1 MFRKEIQ
8 NCLTQLNKIKFKAIL
23 SALVIWKTM
32 KKILVFMLLF
42 ITSCSSKDE
51 LSITNE
57 NNLFSVTKETAVLV
71 CGGKSRLI
79 ESKNEEIIKVEIKDS
94 SINEKEKFVQFTVV
108 ETDRKGGKY
117 RIVNCYP
124 NKDPKKSIVKTIT
137 TSYKLN

>member
-1 MFRKEIQ
+1 
-8 NCLTQLNKIKFKAIL
+8 
-23 SALVIWKTM
+23 M

-94 SINEKEKFVQFTVV
+94 SSTKKEKFVQFTFV

-124 NKDPKKSIVKTIT
+124 NKDPKKSIVKTLT

>member
-1 MFRKEIQ
+1 
-8 NCLTQLNKIKFKAIL
+8 
-23 SALVIWKTM
+23 M
-32 KKILVFMLLF
+32 KKLLIFTILL
-42 ITSCSSKDE
+42 ISSCSTKDE
-51 LSITNE
+51 LSITDE
-57 NNLFSVTKETAVLV
+57 NKLFSVTKETAVLV
-71 CGGKSRLI
+71 CGGKSRII

-94 SINEKEKFVQFTVV
+94 SSTEKEKFVQFTIV

>member
-1 MFRKEIQ
+1 
-8 NCLTQLNKIKFKAIL
+8 
-23 SALVIWKTM
+23 M
-32 KKILVFMLLF
+32 KKLLILTIIL
-42 ITSCSSKDE
+42 ISSCSNKDE
-51 LSITNE
+51 LSITDE
-57 NNLFSVTKETAVLV
+57 NKLFSVTKETAVLV

-94 SINEKEKFVQFTVV
+94 SITEKEKYVQFTIV

-137 TSYKLN
+137 TSYKLNQFLGDQIQMKILEI

>member
-1 MFRKEIQ
+1 
-8 NCLTQLNKIKFKAIL
+8 
-23 SALVIWKTM
+23 M
-32 KKILVFMLLF
+32 KKLLVFLIIF
-42 ITSCSSKDE
+42 ITSCSTKDK

-57 NNLFSVTKETAVLV
+57 NELFSVTKDNALVV

-79 ESKNEEIIKVEIKDS
+79 ESENEEIIKIEIKVS
-94 SINEKEKFVQFTVV
+94 SDTEKEKFVQFTVV
-108 ETDRKGGKY
+108 ETDKKGGKY

>member
-1 MFRKEIQ
+1 MI
-8 NCLTQLNKIKFKAIL
+8 
-23 SALVIWKTM
+23 
-32 KKILVFMLLF
+32 KILVFIILF
-42 ITSCSSKDE
+42 ITSCSTKDE
-51 LSITNE
+51 LSITDE
-57 NNLFSVTKETAVLV
+57 NTLFSVTRENAVLV

-79 ESKNEEIIKVEIKDS
+79 ENKNEEIIKIEVKDFS
-94 SINEKEKFVQFTVV
+94 TAEKEKFVQFTVV

>member
-1 MFRKEIQ
+1 M
-8 NCLTQLNKIKFKAIL
+8 KINYFP
-23 SALVIWKTM
+23 
-32 KKILVFMLLF
+32 
-42 ITSCSSKDE
+42 
-51 LSITNE
+51 
-57 NNLFSVTKETAVLV
+57 VTKETAVRV

-79 ESKNEEIIKVEIKDS
+79 ESKNEEIIKIEIKDS
-94 SINEKEKFVQFTVV
+94 SSTKKEKFVQFTFV

>member
-1 MFRKEIQ
+1 
-8 NCLTQLNKIKFKAIL
+8 
-23 SALVIWKTM
+23 M
-32 KKILVFMLLF
+32 KKLLAVFIFIL
-42 ITSCSSKDE
+42 TSCSTKDK

-57 NNLFSVTKETAVLV
+57 NELFSVTKDNALVV

-79 ESKNEEIIKVEIKDS
+79 ENKNEEIIKVEIKNS
-94 SINEKEKFVQFTVV
+94 STSGKEKLVQFTIV

-124 NKDPKKSIVKTIT
+124 NKDPKKSKIKTIK

>member
-1 MFRKEIQ
+1 
-8 NCLTQLNKIKFKAIL
+8 
-23 SALVIWKTM
+23 M
-32 KKILVFMLLF
+32 KKIFVIILFF
-42 ITSCSSKDE
+42 ITSCSTNDE

-57 NNLFSVTKETAVLV
+57 NKLFSVTKETAVLV

-94 SINEKEKFVQFTVV
+94 SSTKKEKFVQFTFV

-124 NKDPKKSIVKTIT
+124 NKDPKKSIVKTLT

>member
-1 MFRKEIQ
+1 
-8 NCLTQLNKIKFKAIL
+8 
-23 SALVIWKTM
+23 M
-32 KKILVFMLLF
+32 KKLLVLLILF
-42 ITSCSSKDE
+42 ITSCSTKDKI
-51 LSITNE
+51 SIINE
-57 NNLFSVTKETAVLV
+57 NEFFSVTKDNALVV

-79 ESKNEEIIKVEIKDS
+79 ENKNEEIIKVEIKNS
-94 SINEKEKFVQFTVV
+94 STSGKEKLVQFTIV

>member
-1 MFRKEIQ
+1 MCIRD
-8 NCLTQLNKIKFKAIL
+8 
-23 SALVIWKTM
+23 S
-32 KKILVFMLLF
+32 
-42 ITSCSSKDE
+42 
-51 LSITNE
+51 
-57 NNLFSVTKETAVLV
+57 KETAVLV

-94 SINEKEKFVQFTVV
+94 SSTKKEKFVQFTVV

>member
-1 MFRKEIQ
+1 
-8 NCLTQLNKIKFKAIL
+8 
-23 SALVIWKTM
+23 M
-32 KKILVFMLLF
+32 KKIILFILLF
-42 ITSCSSKDE
+42 ITSCNTKDE

-71 CGGKSRLI
+71 CVGKSRLI

-94 SINEKEKFVQFTVV
+94 SSTEKEKFVQFTVV
-108 ETDRKGGKY
+108 ETDKKGGKY

-124 NKDPKKSIVKTIT
+124 NKDPKKSIIKTIT